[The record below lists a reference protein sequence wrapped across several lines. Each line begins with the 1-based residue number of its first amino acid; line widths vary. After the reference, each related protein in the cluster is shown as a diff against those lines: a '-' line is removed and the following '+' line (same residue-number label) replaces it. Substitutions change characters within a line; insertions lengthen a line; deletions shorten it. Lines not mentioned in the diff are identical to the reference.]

1 MAVCG
6 IIHTHYCSWS
16 YLANIKRGS
25 IRYNHRIQDCFY
37 LRTVKTGT
45 VLWHRTV
52 HNPYEWELPWKKGGS
67 CGELQCCDAIFE
79 ACQSHWPLSPRLQK
93 LCWSILFEVTCVCV
107 KICVLHGERFNT
119 DLTSSKQVSPY
130 APTRRQRNC
139 RTPSDQPH

>member
-6 IIHTHYCSWS
+6 ITHTLCSWS

-67 CGELQCCDAIFE
+67 CGGTAMLWHYF
-79 ACQSHWPLSPRLQK
+79 
-93 LCWSILFEVTCVCV
+93 WSMSITLASKSQAAKALLVNIVWGHSCVFV

-119 DLTSSKQVSPY
+119 DLISSKQVLPY
-130 APTRRQRNC
+130 ASRQGHY